1 MKIRTKK
8 LPIEKAL
15 AIKPP
20 AHKRPDKPFLP
31 LGGLIRLLSL
41 PDLWATRFTFT
52 KHRMEE
58 AGEGPYLILMNHS
71 SFIDLKIAFRIF
83 WPMPFGIVCTTDG
96 LVGKK
101 WLMKLIGCFPTQ
113 KFVTDLSLVMD
124 MLHMLHKNKTSVLMF
139 PEAGYTFDGR
149 STPLPRHLG
158 TLIKKLKVP
167 VISVITDGAF
177 LRDPLYNGLQLR
189 KTKVSAKVTCLFT
202 REEVDALSVD
212 ELDSRIDETFRFDA
226 FASQYENRVELKE
239 KFRADGLNRILYR
252 CPACC
257 TDGAME
263 GKGTLLTCHHC
274 GKQYEM
280 DIYGRMRALEGET
293 EFAHIPDWYDWQR
306 KCVRREILNG
316 SYKMELP
323 VDIGILADHKALY
336 MVGSGTLVH
345 NIDGFTLT
353 DSTGKLH
360 YTQASTSCYTLN
372 ADFYWYQIGDVIG
385 IGNKERLYYCFPK
398 AKDVVTKARL
408 ATEELYKLHK
418 RETTDVK

>member
-1 MKIRTKK
+1 M
-8 LPIEKAL
+8 
-15 AIKPP
+15 
-20 AHKRPDKPFLP
+20 
-31 LGGLIRLLSL
+31 
-41 PDLWATRFTFT
+41 
-52 KHRMEE
+52 
-58 AGEGPYLILMNHS
+58 
-71 SFIDLKIAFRIF
+71 
-83 WPMPFGIVCTTDG
+83 
-96 LVGKK
+96 
-101 WLMKLIGCFPTQ
+101 
-113 KFVTDLSLVMD
+113 
-124 MLHMLHKNKTSVLMF
+124 
-139 PEAGYTFDGR
+139 
-149 STPLPRHLG
+149 
-158 TLIKKLKVP
+158 
-167 VISVITDGAF
+167 
-177 LRDPLYNGLQLR
+177 
-189 KTKVSAKVTCLFT
+189 TCLFT

-212 ELDSRIDETFRFDA
+212 ELDSRIDEAFRFDS

-239 KFRADGLNRILYR
+239 NFRADGLNRILYR

-280 DIYGRMRALEGET
+280 DIYGRMRALVGET

-306 KCVRREILNG
+306 KCVRRELLNG

-345 NIDGFTLT
+345 DIDGFTLT

-360 YTQASTSCYTLN
+360 YTQASSSCYTLN

-408 ATEELYKLHK
+408 ATEELYKLRK
-418 RETTDVK
+418 RETADVK